1 MRYRVEFLVETTEED
16 SVCHSIV
23 ADGHL
28 DGVELLAFARS
39 GEVKLKYGAEGFQIR
54 DLNDND
60 RIVALETFANP
71 LCRFTPGD
79 HVVH

>member
-16 SVCHSIV
+16 SVCHTID

-39 GEVKLKYGAEGFQIR
+39 GEMKLRHGAEGFQIR
-54 DLNDND
+54 DLTDRE
-60 RIVALETFANP
+60 RIVALETFDNP
-71 LCRFTPGD
+71 LTRFAPGD
-79 HVVH
+79 HIIH